1 MKTFKMPSLGAD
13 MNDGTLVEWLKAPG
27 DKVSRGDIVAV
38 VETVKGAIEIE
49 CFDEGVLTDL
59 VVEPGATVKIGE
71 VLAYLNGASTEDNA
85 SLVAS
90 VVEPVRAAAPIEA
103 PAALSATSSRRIS
116 PAARKR
122 AEELGVDVSLVNA
135 GPQQVIGIAE
145 VEAVAVQR
153 SSAQADAPTKR
164 KRDPA
169 AMRDAMRQTIG
180 RAMARSK
187 REIPHYYVSSTID
200 VSVFQQWLEGAN
212 EERTVA
218 DRMLSAAPLLKAVAI
233 ALKHVPALNG
243 TYEDDV
249 HRPNSR
255 VHVGVATAIRG
266 GGLVAPAIHD
276 TNHMSP
282 DEVMKR
288 LRDLVARVRS
298 GRIRGT
304 EMSDPTATLSILGE
318 GTADSLHPVIYPP
331 QVAIIGC
338 GAIRQ
343 RPWLVDGAIAV
354 RHVMNVTVAGDHRV
368 SDGRAAARFLN
379 RLDAILQEPHSL

>member
-13 MNDGTLVEWLKAPG
+13 MEDGTLVEWLKTPG

-49 CFDEGVLTDL
+49 CFDEGILTEL
-59 VVEPGATVKIGE
+59 VVEPGATVQVGE
-71 VLAYLNGASTEDNA
+71 ILAHLNGAAQEGA
-85 SLVAS
+85 SAIAP
-90 VVEPVRAAAPIEA
+90 VVEPIQAVTPTLASQA
-103 PAALSATSSRRIS
+103 PATPPSHRVS

-122 AEELGVDVSLVNA
+122 AEELGVNLSLVST
-135 GPQQVIGIAE
+135 GPQDVIGISE
-145 VEAVAVQR
+145 VEAAASQHGT
-153 SSAQADAPTKR
+153 AR

-169 AMRDAMRQTIG
+169 AMRDAMRQAIG

-187 REIPHYYVSSTID
+187 REIPHYYVSSTVD
-200 VSVFQQWLEGAN
+200 VTAFQQWFEAVN
-212 EERTVA
+212 AERAVA
-218 DRMLSAAPLLKAVAI
+218 DRMLYAAPLLKAVAI

-243 TYEDDV
+243 TYEDGA

-276 TNHMSP
+276 TNQMSSN
-282 DEVMKR
+282 EVMKR

-298 GRIRGT
+298 GRMRGT

-343 RPWLVDGAIAV
+343 RPWFVDGAIAV

>member
-13 MNDGTLVEWLKAPG
+13 MNDGTLVAWLKAPG

-49 CFDEGVLTDL
+49 CFDEGVLTEL
-59 VVEPGATVKIGE
+59 VVEPGATVQIGE
-71 VLAYLNGASTEDNA
+71 ILAYLNGVSKEDDASVIE
-85 SLVAS
+85 S
-90 VVEPVRAAAPIEA
+90 VVEPARVAASIEA
-103 PAALSATSSRRIS
+103 PAALSTTLSRRVS

-135 GPQQVIGIAE
+135 GPQLVIGIAE
-145 VEAVAVQR
+145 VEAAAVQR
-153 SSAQADAPTKR
+153 SSAQAEAPTKR
-164 KRDPA
+164 KRDPG
-169 AMRDAMRQTIG
+169 AMRNAMRQAIG

-200 VSVFQQWLEGAN
+200 VSVFQQWFEAAN

-249 HRPNSR
+249 HRPSSD

-276 TNHMSP
+276 ADQLSP

-288 LRDLVARVRS
+288 LRDLVARVRA
-298 GRIRGT
+298 GRMRGT
-304 EMSDPTATLSILGE
+304 EMSDPTVTLSILGE
-318 GTADSLHPVIYPP
+318 GTADSLNPVIYPP

-338 GAIRQ
+338 GAIRR
-343 RPWLVDGAIAV
+343 RPWIVDGAIAV
-354 RHVMNVTVAGDHRV
+354 RNVMSVTVAGDHRV

-379 RLDAILQEPHSL
+379 RLDAILQEPNSL